1 LAHLAHEREIL
12 ALLGTFIAL
21 GDCANKIASETDKQF
36 FEERQSRIK
45 HLELAVA
52 GLKKTRGSDLGWRRL
67 K

>member
-1 LAHLAHEREIL
+1 MI
-12 ALLGTFIAL
+12 LGTFIAL
-21 GDCANKIASETDKQF
+21 ADCANKITSETDKQF
-36 FEERQSRIK
+36 FEETIRRSNLRIK

>member
-1 LAHLAHEREIL
+1 LTHLAHEREVL
-12 ALLGTFIAL
+12 AILGTFIAL
-21 GDCANKIASETDKQF
+21 ANGANKIASETDKQF
-36 FEERQSRIK
+36 FEQGQSRIK

>member
-1 LAHLAHEREIL
+1 LSHLAHGHGDA
-12 ALLGTFIAL
+12 ALPGTFIAL
-21 GDCANKIASETDKQF
+21 GDGANKIASETDKQF
-36 FEERQSRIK
+36 FEERQTRIK

>member
-1 LAHLAHEREIL
+1 MI
-12 ALLGTFIAL
+12 LGTSIAL
-21 GDCANKIASETDKQF
+21 ADGANKIASETDKQF
-36 FEERQSRIK
+36 FEERQSRII